1 MKNYLVKYRTVK
13 QVYID
18 KNYLKEYY
26 NKVSKDYNLNLII
39 RENEILDV
47 QKLINTSGYIFG
59 IQNRKN
65 DRQPKKSY
73 CGTVTNFK
81 RNAE

>member
-65 DRQPKKSY
+65 EYKCFINYYK
-73 CGTVTNFK
+73 VVK
-81 RNAE
+81 I